1 MINMDATTSNLL
13 FFSTLQPKC
22 TSVGNVTLMD
32 RKKKRTDRLKCN
44 FLASASMFL
53 IASQNEQVATFDY
66 FSFNAIGSSL

>member
-13 FFSTLQPKC
+13 FLFNFATKVHVSRQRN
-22 TSVGNVTLMD
+22 SDGS
-32 RKKKRTDRLKCN
+32 KKKRTDRLKCN